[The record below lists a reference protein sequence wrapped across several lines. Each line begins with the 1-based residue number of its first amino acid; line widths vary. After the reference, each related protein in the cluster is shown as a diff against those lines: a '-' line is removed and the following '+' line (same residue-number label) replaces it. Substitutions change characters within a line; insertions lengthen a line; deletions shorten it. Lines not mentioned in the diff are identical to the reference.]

1 MKIILTALV
10 AAVLATIVWNQYDDY
25 QMRQQAL
32 LMQQRMINEPAS
44 DWFVVRNLAVAD
56 GYTGDDLPAVYD
68 REIRK
73 PFAGRWYAEIKNAE
87 TQESA
92 CYGNGAAIYEPK
104 DVLPKAGVTL
114 GWIMQK
120 TCKLVPGQYYLEINY
135 TVLPTNYPQ
144 KDYRAVSN
152 VFTIREKDDGQAG

>member
-1 MKIILTALV
+1 MKIILTALA
-10 AAVLATIVWNQYDDY
+10 AAVLATIVWNQVDDY
-25 QMRQQAL
+25 QNRQQAL
-32 LMQQRMINEPAS
+32 MVQQQKLDEPAT

-56 GYTGDDLPAVYD
+56 GHTGDDLPAVYD

-87 TQESA
+87 TQESV
-92 CYGNGAAIYEPK
+92 CYGNGASLYEPK

-114 GWIMQK
+114 KWLMGK
-120 TCKLVPGQYYLEINY
+120 GCNLPVGQYYLEINY

-152 VFTIREKDDGQAG
+152 VFTIRENDDGQAG

>member
-1 MKIILTALV
+1 MKVILPALI
-10 AAVLATIVWNQYDDY
+10 AAVLATIVWNQVDDY
-25 QMRQQAL
+25 QIRQQAL
-32 LMQQRMINEPAS
+32 LAQQRMIDEPAS

-56 GYTGDDLPAVYD
+56 GFTGDDLPAVYD

-73 PFAGRWYAEIKNAE
+73 PFAGRWYAEVKNAE
-87 TQESA
+87 TQESV
-92 CYGNGAAIYEPK
+92 CYGNGASLYEPK

-114 GWIMQK
+114 KWLMGK
-120 TCKLVPGQYYLEINY
+120 ECPLPVGQYFVEINY
-135 TVLPTNYPQ
+135 TVIPTNYPQ